1 MNKDSLKNDFFATV
15 QFAQRNILLFF
26 RDKATVFF
34 SLLSPL
40 IVLMLYVFFLGDL
53 QVLTVKSYFPEG
65 VQVDEKLISAFVDSW
80 LIAGIMCVSSLT
92 VALNSMLVMVS
103 DKEKN
108 LFKDFTSTPVKPSVL
123 TLGYFLSFYFIT
135 LLICLAVFAVGLIY
149 LAASGSFYMTASD
162 VFVNIGVLL
171 LSVTNSVLLM
181 MFVMSFINTS
191 SASGAFSGIFSAV
204 IGFLVGAYMPISA
217 FPEGIRYFTTII
229 PGSSTGGLFRNYFM
243 DGALQELSKN
253 MPPAF
258 TDGLKQA
265 FSFELEFFSYT
276 PGTDFMWIYL
286 ADTALLFLLCNIVAG
301 IIRKRKG
308 VKIHPTKK
316 IEKNN

>member
-1 MNKDSLKNDFFATV
+1 
-15 QFAQRNILLFF
+15 
-26 RDKATVFF
+26 
-34 SLLSPL
+34 
-40 IVLMLYVFFLGDL
+40 
-53 QVLTVKSYFPEG
+53 
-65 VQVDEKLISAFVDSW
+65 
-80 LIAGIMCVSSLT
+80 
-92 VALNSMLVMVS
+92 MLVMVS

-171 LSVTNSVLLM
+171 LSVTDSVLLM

-253 MPPAF
+253 AACLYRRIKTSIQF
-258 TDGLKQA
+258 RTG
-265 FSFELEFFSYT
+265 
-276 PGTDFMWIYL
+276 I
-286 ADTALLFLLCNIVAG
+286 LFL
-301 IIRKRKG
+301 
-308 VKIHPTKK
+308 HPGNRLYVD
-316 IEKNN
+316 ISCRYGFAVPVM